1 MNKKNIAHKILG
13 IQPTPDPMPEVTLE
27 DYIANV
33 GGKLDALTD
42 VLKKIR
48 KVEIAGA
55 EVVTIK
61 GKTPVAG
68 EDYPIPADGHT
79 PTEEELLEL
88 IKPLIPVVADGHTP
102 TEEELLELI
111 KPLIPVVADGHTP
124 TEEELLE
131 LIKPLIPVVADGHT
145 PTEEELLELIK
156 PLISLDTGENVIKKI
171 NKANGLIEQSMIKGL
186 EETLEVLR
194 NGLVN
199 LGGYVA
205 TPAQFVDDE
214 TPTGLIDGVN
224 TVFVLSKTP
233 LTGSL
238 KVYVNGQRVRVTEDY
253 TFSGRIIT
261 FLTAPPTGSILLAD
275 FRY

>member
-68 EDYPIPADGHT
+68 EDYPIP
-79 PTEEELLEL
+79 
-88 IKPLIPVVADGHTP
+88 ADGHTP

>member
-111 KPLIPVVADGHTP
+111 KPLI
-124 TEEELLE
+124 
-131 LIKPLIPVVADGHT
+131 
-145 PTEEELLELIK
+145 
-156 PLISLDTGENVIKKI
+156 SLDTGENVIKKI

-214 TPTGLIDGVN
+214 TPTGLIDGMN
-224 TVFVLSKTP
+224 TVFALSKTP

>member
-68 EDYPIPADGHT
+68 EDYPIP
-79 PTEEELLEL
+79 
-88 IKPLIPVVADGHTP
+88 
-102 TEEELLELI
+102 
-111 KPLIPVVADGHTP
+111 ADGHTP

>member
-111 KPLIPVVADGHTP
+111 KPLI
-124 TEEELLE
+124 
-131 LIKPLIPVVADGHT
+131 
-145 PTEEELLELIK
+145 
-156 PLISLDTGENVIKKI
+156 SLDTGENVIKKI

-224 TVFVLSKTP
+224 TVFALSKTP

>member
-111 KPLIPVVADGHTP
+111 KPLI
-124 TEEELLE
+124 
-131 LIKPLIPVVADGHT
+131 
-145 PTEEELLELIK
+145 
-156 PLISLDTGENVIKKI
+156 SLDTGENVIKKI

-214 TPTGLIDGVN
+214 TPTGLIDGMN